1 MDRVIRVNDS
11 SSISEN
17 VLISLSDAGYRA
29 CITPIERLADLEAEY
44 KIITGRDVW
53 RRSPH
58 LSQHRFDF
66 TSPPDFPARSIIVVA
81 APVTPVR
88 LGFTHRGNHYSFEA
102 PPLSGD
108 YDQDVA
114 RIIKTITDVISPSG
128 YRLADSNLPTKVL
141 ASHTGLL
148 QNGIN
153 NMGYIAGMGSFFRLT
168 AFFSDLP
175 ASETRWE
182 EHHHVAHECRDC
194 GACIDA
200 CPTGCISQKVYDV
213 SRCLSLLSKEP
224 SDFPDWVKKGW
235 HNSLIG
241 CRVCQQVCPMNRS
254 IIDETANGAE
264 FSESETEAILT
275 GVTFDQLAQATRDKL
290 RYFHL
295 VPFYSILPRNLRLLL
310 DKTGEAA

>member
-1 MDRVIRVNDS
+1 MEQEIRVNDS
-11 SSISEN
+11 PISQQVITALAESGFRAC
-17 VLISLSDAGYRA
+17 LAPIDRLSD
-29 CITPIERLADLEAEY
+29 LEDEY
-44 KIITGRDVW
+44 KIITSRDVW

-66 TSPPDFPARSIIVVA
+66 KPPPDFPARSIIVVA

-88 LGFTHRGNHYSFEA
+88 LGFAHRGNHYSFEA
-102 PPLSGD
+102 PPLTGD

-114 RIIKTITDVISPSG
+114 RIIKTITDVIRPYG
-128 YRLADSNLPTKVL
+128 HHLAYSNLPTKVL

-153 NMGYIAGMGSFFRLT
+153 NMGYIPGMGSFFRLT
-168 AFFSDLP
+168 SFFSDLP
-175 ASETRWE
+175 SAETTWE
-182 EHHHVAHECRDC
+182 EVHHVAPICREC
-194 GACIDA
+194 GICIDA
-200 CPTGCISQKVYDV
+200 CPTGCISQEVYDV

-224 SDFPDWVKKGW
+224 SDFPDWVKKKW

-254 IIDETANGAE
+254 VIDESANGAE
-264 FSESETEAILT
+264 FSETETEAILC
-275 GVTFDQLAQATRDKL
+275 GVPFDKLEQPTRDKL

-295 VPFYSILPRNLRLLL
+295 VPFYTLLPRNLRLLL
-310 DKTGEAA
+310 DKTGETA

>member
-1 MDRVIRVNDS
+1 MEQGFRLNNPSV
-11 SSISEN
+11 SEN
-17 VLISLSDAGYRA
+17 VIIALGDAGYRA
-29 CITPIERLADLEAEY
+29 CIAPIARLTDLDAEY

-66 TSPPDFPARSIIVVA
+66 MPPPDFPAQSIIVVA

-88 LGFTHRGNHYSFEA
+88 LGFAYQGTHYSFEA

-114 RIIKTITDVISPSG
+114 RIVKTITDVIEPSG

-153 NMGYIAGMGSFFRLT
+153 NMGYIPSMGSFFRLT
-168 AFFSDLP
+168 SFFSDLP
-175 ASETRWE
+175 TIETNWE
-182 EHHHVAHECRDC
+182 EIHRVAPLCRDC
-194 GACIDA
+194 GICIDA
-200 CPTGCISQKVYDV
+200 CPTGCISQEVYDV
-213 SRCLSLLSKEP
+213 GRCLSLLSKEP
-224 SDFPDWVKKGW
+224 SDFPDWVKKKW

-254 IIDETANGAE
+254 VIDEAANGAE
-264 FSESETEAILT
+264 FSETETEKILS
-275 GVTFDQLAQATRDKL
+275 GVPFDTLEQLTRDKL

-295 VPFYSILPRNLRLLL
+295 VPFYSLLPRNLRLLL
-310 DKTGEAA
+310 DKTWDTA

>member
-1 MDRVIRVNDS
+1 MTPSTEVINNLA
-11 SSISEN
+11 E
-17 VLISLSDAGYRA
+17 AGYRA
-29 CITPIERLADLEAEY
+29 CIAPIERLADLEAEY
-44 KIITGRDVW
+44 KMITARDVW

-66 TSPPDFPARSIIVVA
+66 APPIDFPARSIIVIA

-88 LGFTHRGNHYSFEA
+88 LGFIYRGIHHSFEA

-108 YDQDVA
+108 YDRVVA
-114 RIIKTITDVISPSG
+114 RIIKIITDAIGTHG

-153 NMGYIAGMGSFFRLT
+153 NMGYIEGMGSFFRLT
-168 AFFSDLP
+168 SFFSDLP
-175 ASETRWE
+175 AVDDTWGEQHR
-182 EHHHVAHECRDC
+182 VAPSCREC
-194 GACIDA
+194 GLCIEA
-200 CPTGCISQKVYDV
+200 CPTQCISQEVYDV

-224 SDFPDWVKKGW
+224 SDFPDWVKKRW

-241 CRVCQQVCPMNRS
+241 CRVCQQVCPMNHDVINS
-254 IIDETANGAE
+254 AANVAE
-264 FSESETEAILT
+264 FSEAETLAILS
-275 GVTFDQLAQATRDKL
+275 GVDLDKLNQSTRDKL

-295 VPFYSILPRNLRLLL
+295 APFYSILPRNLRLLL
-310 DKTGEAA
+310 EKSGEPA

>member
-1 MDRVIRVNDS
+1 MNNP
-11 SSISEN
+11 SISETVIN
-17 VLISLSDAGYRA
+17 ALADAGYCA
-29 CITPIERLADLEAEY
+29 CAASITRLADLEAEY
-44 KIITGRDVW
+44 KVITSRDVW

-58 LSQHRFDF
+58 LSQHLFDF
-66 TSPPDFPARSIIVVA
+66 KPMPDFPARSIIVVA

-88 LGFTHRGNHYSFEA
+88 LGFAHRGTHYSFEA

-114 RIIKTITDVISPSG
+114 RIIKTITDVIGPSG
-128 YRLADSNLPTKVL
+128 YHLADSNLPTKVL

-148 QNGIN
+148 RNGIN
-153 NMGYIAGMGSFFRLT
+153 NMGYIPGMGSFFRLIS
-168 AFFSDLP
+168 FFSDLP
-175 ASETRWE
+175 AVETTWE
-182 EHHHVAHECRDC
+182 QIHQVAPICRDC
-194 GACIDA
+194 GICIDA
-200 CPTGCISQKVYDV
+200 CPTGCINQEVFDV

-224 SDFPDWVKKGW
+224 SDFPDWVKKKW

-254 IIDETANGAE
+254 VIDETANGAE
-264 FSESETEAILT
+264 FSEAETEAILS
-275 GVTFDQLAQATRDKL
+275 GVTFEKLDQPTRDKL

-310 DKTGEAA
+310 DKNGDTP

>member
-1 MDRVIRVNDS
+1 MVLATEVIQN
-11 SSISEN
+11 
-17 VLISLSDAGYRA
+17 LAKAGYRA
-29 CITPIERLADLEAEY
+29 FMAPIKRLTELEAEY
-44 KIITGRDVW
+44 KAITSRDVW

-66 TSPPDFPARSIIVVA
+66 TPPTDFPAKSIIVVA

-88 LGFTHRGNHYSFEA
+88 LGFTYRGTHHSFGA

-108 YDQDVA
+108 YDHDVA
-114 RIIKTITDVISPSG
+114 RMRKVITDTIG
-128 YRLADSNLPTKVL
+128 HLGFHFADSNLPTKVL

-153 NMGYIAGMGSFFRLT
+153 NMGYIPGMGSFFRLT
-168 AFFSDLP
+168 SFFSDLP
-175 ASETRWE
+175 PSDNTWNEQ
-182 EHHHVAHECRDC
+182 HLVAPVCREC
-194 GACIDA
+194 GLCIDA
-200 CPTGCISQKVYDV
+200 CPTGCISQEVCDV

-224 SDFPDWVKKGW
+224 SDFPNWVKKRW

-254 IIDETANGAE
+254 VFDEAVNGAE
-264 FSESETEAILT
+264 FSEAETEVILS
-275 GVTFDQLAQATRDKL
+275 GVPFDKLDHSTRDKL

-310 DKTGEAA
+310 EKSREPI

>member
-1 MDRVIRVNDS
+1 MTISAEVIAELER
-11 SSISEN
+11 
-17 VLISLSDAGYRA
+17 LGYRA
-29 CITPIERLADLEAEY
+29 CVTSSERLVDLEAEY
-44 KIITGRDVW
+44 KVITGREVW

-66 TSPPDFPARSIIVVA
+66 QPPPDLAARSIIVVA

-88 LGFTHRGNHYSFEA
+88 LGFSYHGQRHSFEA

-114 RIIKTITDVISPSG
+114 HIVSAILRVISPLG

-148 QNGIN
+148 ENGIN
-153 NMGYIAGMGSFFRLT
+153 NMGYIPGMGSFFRLAAYYT
-168 AFFSDLP
+168 DAPLG
-175 ASETRWE
+175 ETLWRFK
-182 EHHHVAHECRDC
+182 HQVSQSCSGC
-194 GACIDA
+194 YSCIDG
-200 CPTGCISQKVYDV
+200 CPTSCISHEVYDV

-224 SDFPDWVKKGW
+224 SDFPDWVKKKW

-254 IIDETANGAE
+254 LFDAAPSGAE
-264 FSESETEAILT
+264 FSEAETEAILA
-275 GVTFDQLAQATRDKL
+275 GEPFDSLELSTRDKL
-290 RYFHL
+290 RYFAL
-295 VPFYSILPRNLRLLL
+295 APFYPILPRNLRLLL
-310 DKTGEAA
+310 DKGGENH

>member
-1 MDRVIRVNDS
+1 MTLADQVINKLD
-11 SSISEN
+11 E
-17 VLISLSDAGYRA
+17 AGFRA
-29 CITPIERLADLEAEY
+29 CIAPINRLADLEAEY
-44 KIITGRDVW
+44 DVITSRDVW

-58 LSQHRFDF
+58 LSQHHFDF
-66 TSPPDFPARSIIVVA
+66 NPPDGFLAESIIVVA

-88 LGFTHRGNHYSFEA
+88 LGFSYRGAHYSFEA

-114 RIIKTITDVISPSG
+114 RIIKTVTDEIGPLG
-128 YRLADSNLPTKVL
+128 FHLADSNLPTKVL

-153 NMGYIAGMGSFFRLT
+153 NMGYIPGMGSFFRLT
-168 AFFSDLP
+168 SFFSDLP
-175 ASETRWE
+175 VTETAWE
-182 EHHHVAHECRDC
+182 EIHKAAPVCREC
-194 GACIDA
+194 GICIDA
-200 CPTGCISQKVYDV
+200 CPTGCISQEVYDV

-224 SDFPDWVKKGW
+224 SDFPDWVKKKW

-241 CRVCQQVCPMNRS
+241 CRICQQVCPMNRS
-254 IIDETANGAE
+254 VIDEAANGAE
-264 FSESETEAILT
+264 FSENETDAILSGT
-275 GVTFDQLAQATRDKL
+275 PFDKLEQSTRDKL

-310 DKTGEAA
+310 DKSEAKV